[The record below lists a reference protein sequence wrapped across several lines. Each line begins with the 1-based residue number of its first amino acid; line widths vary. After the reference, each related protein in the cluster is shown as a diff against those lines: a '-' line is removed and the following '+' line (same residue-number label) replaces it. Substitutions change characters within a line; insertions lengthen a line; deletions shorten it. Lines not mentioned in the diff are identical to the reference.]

1 MFCKTRVGSCLA
13 ALCSSAFLA
22 FGLYQVHSLSGVT
35 EGGVLGMTLLLR
47 HWLGVSSAV
56 SGLVMNLLCYA
67 LGWKLLGGEF
77 MICSLTA
84 AAGFSV
90 AYKIFEQ
97 FDPLWPQL
105 ADMPL
110 ASAVLGAVFV
120 GLGAGFCV
128 RAGGAPSGDDALA
141 MSLSQLTH
149 LKIQWMYLL
158 TDFIVLGLSISY
170 IPLKKLGYSVLTV
183 LLSGQIIG
191 LVQRIPLPW
200 PPHAAAHTGPPQ
212 PGE

>member
-1 MFCKTRVGSCLA
+1 
-13 ALCSSAFLA
+13 
-22 FGLYQVHSLSGVT
+22 
-35 EGGVLGMTLLLR
+35 
-47 HWLGVSSAV
+47 
-56 SGLVMNLLCYA
+56 
-67 LGWKLLGGEF
+67 
-77 MICSLTA
+77 
-84 AAGFSV
+84 
-90 AYKIFEQ
+90 
-97 FDPLWPQL
+97 
-105 ADMPL
+105 
-110 ASAVLGAVFV
+110 
-120 GLGAGFCV
+120 
-128 RAGGAPSGDDALA
+128 